1 MCFWSYLLLK
11 IHQVTQL
18 FLMQYPK
25 LNIIDSLKFEHVG
38 IIVLKKMPL
47 LFGTLKYTVA
57 LQFVSTPDFP
67 HKVFGINFGINVMTA
82 TFQVIQHI
90 LVLTN
95 TIAFNNIASCTT
107 PVWSNWWVLPLV
119 HPKGNISVDSA
130 HTPASPCDLV
140 LLAKLLNQLKSLPLH
155 YGPYIQEKK

>member
-57 LQFVSTPDFP
+57 L
-67 HKVFGINFGINVMTA
+67 
-82 TFQVIQHI
+82 
-90 LVLTN
+90 
-95 TIAFNNIASCTT
+95 
-107 PVWSNWWVLPLV
+107 
-119 HPKGNISVDSA
+119 
-130 HTPASPCDLV
+130 
-140 LLAKLLNQLKSLPLH
+140 
-155 YGPYIQEKK
+155 